1 MAKQLLQ
8 HERNMDAGMGMRRR
22 AHNPANSIEGGTPEV
37 QLNIIAK
44 CVLGLPD

>member
-1 MAKQLLQ
+1 
-8 HERNMDAGMGMRRR
+8 MGMRRN

-44 CVLGLPD
+44 SVLGLPY